1 MCMPL
6 VMFILLGL
14 YIVTPFDEK
23 VMPEAPADG
32 CRVSHRHAN
41 VYEESDDKQ
50 NLDEYGFRRDVTG
63 LRLKL
68 VSVRQIVP
76 QLTYGFKIA
85 CSICPSLSCRHR
97 KRIHKSFDA
106 TGSVKL
112 GPIQTIHT
120 LNDSTDILCVV
131 EIFDEERCRTGQE
144 ALQLVVWE
152 KRLVLVAKLFKQTEE
167 AKKAFFRIV

>member
-63 LRLKL
+63 L
-68 VSVRQIVP
+68 
-76 QLTYGFKIA
+76 
-85 CSICPSLSCRHR
+85 
-97 KRIHKSFDA
+97 
-106 TGSVKL
+106 SVKL

-167 AKKAFFRIV
+167 AKKAFFRI